1 MGGNKLKLWCTN
13 FIQFKRIA
21 YKNEWDEVVPDNV
34 AIISINNSESVGS
47 IEEYHICKDADNV
60 LNLNFDDVDPEPL
73 GLSEDIENYTYKYQD
88 GTEVILQLFTNTMA
102 EKAVDFIEKNKNK
115 NFYIHCSAGVS
126 RSQAFVRY
134 IQNVY
139 CDKDWETN
147 PNNPCEFPNG
157 FVYSKLMQTYR
168 NEEIYFNFIN
178 DLASGNDVLT
188 ENVLH

>member
-1 MGGNKLKLWCTN
+1 MGGNKLKLWCTS

-21 YKNEWDEVVPDNV
+21 YKNEWDEVVPNDI

-47 IEEYHICKDADNV
+47 NEEYHICKDADNV
-60 LNLNFDDVDPEPL
+60 LNLNFDDVDPESL
-73 GLSEDIENYTYKYQD
+73 GLSDDIENYTYKYQD
-88 GTEVILQLFTNTMA
+88 GTEVILQLFTDAMA

-178 DLASGNDVLT
+178 DLDSGNDVLT
-188 ENVLH
+188 ESVLH

>member
-21 YKNEWDEVVPDNV
+21 YKNEWDEVVPDDV
-34 AIISINNSESVGS
+34 AIISINNSKSVGS
-47 IEEYHICKDADNV
+47 IDEYHICKNADNV
-60 LNLNFDDVDPEPL
+60 LNLDFDDIDPEPL
-73 GLSEDIENYTYKYQD
+73 GLSDDIENYTYKYQD
-88 GTEVILQLFTNTMA
+88 GTEVILQLFTNAMA
-102 EKAVDFIEKNKNK
+102 EKAVDFIERNKDK

-126 RSQAFVRY
+126 RSQAFIRY

-168 NEEIYFNFIN
+168 NEEIYFNFID
-178 DLASGNDVLT
+178 DLNSGNDVLT
-188 ENVLH
+188 KSILH

>member
-1 MGGNKLKLWCTN
+1 MKLWCTS
-13 FIQFKRIA
+13 FIQFKQIA
-21 YKNEWDEVVPDNV
+21 YKNEWDEAVPDDI

-47 IEEYHICKDADNV
+47 VEEYHICKNADNV
-60 LNLNFDDVDPEPL
+60 LNLNFDDVDPVAL
-73 GLSEDIENYTYKYQD
+73 GLPDTIEKYAYKSFD
-88 GTEVILQLFTNTMA
+88 DRKIRLQFFTKAMA
-102 EKAVDFIEKNKNK
+102 EKAVDFIEKNKDK

-139 CDKDWETN
+139 YDKDWETN

-168 NEEIYFNFIN
+168 DEKFYSNVINEF
-178 DLASGNDVLT
+178 DSWNDVLA
-188 ENVLH
+188 ESILH